1 MSYHGTHT
9 HALNT
14 SIPSEGC
21 RSLGASSADPIELHM
36 RAMNHLSRCKQM
48 MLADETPYQQILE
61 SLTAVHSA
69 VVALANMHMPSA
81 S

>member
-1 MSYHGTHT
+1 MSYHATHT
-9 HALNT
+9 HAMNAF
-14 SIPSEGC
+14 IPSEVC
-21 RSLGASSADPIELHM
+21 EALAASSVDPVQLYM

-48 MLADETPYQQILE
+48 MLADEPPYQQVLE
-61 SLTAVHSA
+61 TLTAVHSA